1 MWGNMIEQ
9 QNDAEWFNADF
20 GQMPEMHRNAENP
33 ILLSFLIM
41 YFFKD
46 RYWWY
51 IFVVVLV
58 MPSCNMKH
66 GTEEFCLQKQDSCW
80 GPAFTYQSTFRVNS
94 KMNPGSIF
102 NQRQFYFL
110 MGIFQIFRLCC
121 IGHPPINAGFSIAS
135 RALRCPP
142 VTFSQD
148 STRSSLSWRALG
160 VSWELSDKGWEPLWG
175 IAMDSNWEIL
185 SFLN

>member
-1 MWGNMIEQ
+1 M
-9 QNDAEWFNADF
+9 QNDDADF

-94 KMNPGSIF
+94 KMNPGSIS
-102 NQRQFYFL
+102 NQRQFDFL
-110 MGIFQIFRLCC
+110 MGIFYT
-121 IGHPPINAGFSIAS
+121 NE
-135 RALRCPP
+135 LRKK
-142 VTFSQD
+142 
-148 STRSSLSWRALG
+148 
-160 VSWELSDKGWEPLWG
+160 DKP
-175 IAMDSNWEIL
+175 L
-185 SFLN
+185 SFH

>member
-1 MWGNMIEQ
+1 MLSIPATMPFIGFWINLSVGGSKLNLHFPCVSKTCGATWLKNKTM
-9 QNDAEWFNADF
+9 QNDDADF

-94 KMNPGSIF
+94 KMNPGSIS
-102 NQRQFYFL
+102 NQRQFDFL
-110 MGIFQIFRLCC
+110 MGIFYVVLFFGPLQSTQ
-121 IGHPPINAGFSIAS
+121 GF
-135 RALRCPP
+135 P
-142 VTFSQD
+142 
-148 STRSSLSWRALG
+148 
-160 VSWELSDKGWEPLWG
+160 
-175 IAMDSNWEIL
+175 
-185 SFLN
+185 